1 MQEQPPSTAVDS
13 TVWIFLAGLLI
24 LGVAVGFISMGIMA
38 HNQEMQAQAAAPPA
52 AAPAPA
58 VAPAK

>member
-1 MQEQPPSTAVDS
+1 MQEQLPSTSVDS

-24 LGVAVGFISMGIMA
+24 LGVAVAFISMGIMA
-38 HNQEMQAQAAAPPA
+38 NNQEMQAQAAAPQTT
-52 AAPAPA
+52 APAPA